1 MGAGVAGALRSGAT
15 KQAPAQ
21 HAWGRTYL
29 MRMPEIAR
37 AITRRWISE
46 VPSKMV

>member
-1 MGAGVAGALRSGAT
+1 MIRGRAGARAAGTEATKRLRSAGI
-15 KQAPAQ
+15 P
-21 HAWGRTYL
+21 YL

-37 AITRRWISE
+37 AMTRRWISD

>member
-1 MGAGVAGALRSGAT
+1 METESL
-15 KQAPAQ
+15 
-21 HAWGRTYL
+21 YL

-46 VPSKMV
+46 VPSMV